1 MATTTMATTRT
12 CQLAGCDEKAPNRC
26 SRCKSVWYC
35 GVDHQRQDWKNHKP
49 ACDDSFKA
57 DQLTLHK
64 QEFDRI
70 VKKYKLDSEQSSE
83 QIAEFLSGGGAGSS
97 QSSVSPAEFAE
108 KFNMKIEEAVV
119 FLEWI
124 KVGIKFKEE
133 TADVAQKSGFKQSG
147 IGGSQKR

>member
-1 MATTTMATTRT
+1 MVEYKCPV
-12 CQLAGCDEKAPNRC
+12 CQEKATSRC

-35 GVDHQRQDWKNHKP
+35 GAEHQRQHWKAHKSDCND
-49 ACDDSFKA
+49 AHKA

-70 VKKYKLDSEQSSE
+70 VKKYKLDSEQQSE
-83 QIAEFLSGGGAGSS
+83 QIANFLTKADN
-97 QSSVSPAEFAE
+97 SSVSPAEFAD
-108 KFNMKIEEAVV
+108 KFEMKVEEAVV

-133 TADVAQKSGFKQSG
+133 TADVAKKSGL
-147 IGGSQKR
+147 GGR